1 MGTDLNH
8 AIGFDGDSTNW
19 HSTRRCIFV
28 VAIAVLRPCSKRW
41 NGLGMT
47 GSRHV
52 RASQAGI
59 FTTMLPISACVVGW
73 LLGEQTNL
81 IQWIALGLSL
91 FAVVLATKK

>member
-1 MGTDLNH
+1 
-8 AIGFDGDSTNW
+8 
-19 HSTRRCIFV
+19 
-28 VAIAVLRPCSKRW
+28 
-41 NGLGMT
+41 MT

-91 FAVVLATKK
+91 FAVVLVTKK